1 MNDEVTVTG
10 TGEVNVPELRKVLE
24 FVTAHPDVHDQEV
37 WVDVRD
43 APRDAPE
50 RFERCLFGE
59 ARTPRHLL
67 RDEYVWSCGT
77 SACLAGWTALL
88 AGWRPAYGDDQLV
101 YRDDRV
107 RHAEEV
113 ARERLGLSLLQAD
126 ALFDPANS
134 RRRLWRLAARFTDGA
149 IRPPAELDAE
159 PDRDD

>member
-1 MNDEVTVTG
+1 
-10 TGEVNVPELRKVLE
+10 
-24 FVTAHPDVHDQEV
+24 
-37 WVDVRD
+37 
-43 APRDAPE
+43 
-50 RFERCLFGE
+50 
-59 ARTPRHLL
+59 
-67 RDEYVWSCGT
+67 
-77 SACLAGWTALL
+77 
-88 AGWRPAYGDDQLV
+88 
-101 YRDDRV
+101 V